1 MMAMNKKSK
10 RRLVAMQRI
19 LIAGILLFSVSLSV
33 ILMFRDR
40 LSLLLVSN
48 VQTELL
54 DITRQNS
61 MYVDSKIA
69 GIFSS
74 MEYVARDLAWSRDGT
89 ARKVRYLTEV
99 NNFTRV
105 GAVDIYGRGLE
116 GPDIRMTD
124 FPGIK
129 LSLRGERKVVY
140 TKRTAF
146 DNLNAMVFSVPIQ
159 MQGFIMG
166 SVYGILDVNALK
178 TMFNFSAFDGNDES
192 FIIDAEG
199 RMFVQPRRWELARYM
214 DSYLA
219 GWQQPDAAP
228 ELVSL
233 YTKVR
238 QNRYGVERIIMP
250 DSTQYYLACRPLS
263 SVSDLMCWM

>member
-89 ARKVRYLTEV
+89 ARKVRYLTEI

-105 GAVDIYGRGLE
+105 GAVDIYGRGLD
-116 GPDIRMTD
+116 GAVKR
-124 FPGIK
+124 
-129 LSLRGERKVVY
+129 RGAGGAV
-140 TKRTAF
+140 
-146 DNLNAMVFSVPIQ
+146 LN
-159 MQGFIMG
+159 G
-166 SVYGILDVNALK
+166 NA
-178 TMFNFSAFDGNDES
+178 D
-192 FIIDAEG
+192 
-199 RMFVQPRRWELARYM
+199 
-214 DSYLA
+214 
-219 GWQQPDAAP
+219 
-228 ELVSL
+228 
-233 YTKVR
+233 
-238 QNRYGVERIIMP
+238 
-250 DSTQYYLACRPLS
+250 CRHEEF
-263 SVSDLMCWM
+263 